1 MLVFIYKWNTIGEF
15 MEKVYLI
22 KNGVVVHTSN
32 PNLFLADG
40 WTHKHNNPEAKKPV
54 GRKYGKKKK
63 TTK

>member
-1 MLVFIYKWNTIGEF
+1 
-15 MEKVYLI
+15 MEHHRRVYGKSLFN

-40 WTHKHNNPEAKKPV
+40 WTYKHNNPEAKKPV

>member
-1 MLVFIYKWNTIGEF
+1 

-40 WTHKHNNPEAKKPV
+40 WTHKHNNPEAKKPALSADISACLLHDISLRTLD
-54 GRKYGKKKK
+54 GGKL
-63 TTK
+63 TF